1 MTSPR
6 CVGELEQ
13 IVGGADHRPLRS
25 DLVEAAQEELAKAAG
40 MFDLAEQRFDDLL
53 SQAVAAA
60 PAGALELSP
69 WRPCAILWASVADRR
84 HASGYGVPGREPD
97 KRRSGGERDGR
108 SCSRRSG
115 ATNRPSAASIEQQS
129 HHHGRMARRVA
140 PLLTVNRED
149 RTKIQVLPHPC
160 RVRNA
165 PRARPEPTHAPTA
178 AKATAARHPKD
189 ERFCSWHNMNQTRRS
204 SSSKTRLRGQAPRG
218 RSRASWAPAGCT
230 TGVGPSDYLDKSW
243 HRAAHRSL
251 ILPTFLRRQSTV
263 ISASQSTRDPLDVR
277 LG

>member
-1 MTSPR
+1 
-6 CVGELEQ
+6 
-13 IVGGADHRPLRS
+13 
-25 DLVEAAQEELAKAAG
+25 
-40 MFDLAEQRFDDLL
+40 
-53 SQAVAAA
+53 
-60 PAGALELSP
+60 
-69 WRPCAILWASVADRR
+69 
-84 HASGYGVPGREPD
+84 
-97 KRRSGGERDGR
+97 
-108 SCSRRSG
+108 
-115 ATNRPSAASIEQQS
+115 
-129 HHHGRMARRVA
+129 MARRVA